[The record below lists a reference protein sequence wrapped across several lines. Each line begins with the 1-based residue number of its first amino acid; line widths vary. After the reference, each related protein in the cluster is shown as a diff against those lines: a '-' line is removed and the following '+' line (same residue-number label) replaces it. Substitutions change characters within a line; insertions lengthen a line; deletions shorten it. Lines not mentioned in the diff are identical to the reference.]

1 MRIRAG
7 AGLWLV
13 AAAIVCI
20 IVLVLGLFLIVF
32 PQKSKVG
39 EVEDRI
45 AEVETGIQTEQN
57 RLVQLKQL
65 EKDPE
70 QFTRQ
75 IEILRQRIPENVEL
89 ADVIEQV
96 DHAAEEA
103 GLDFFSFT
111 PSIPVAAQGYYVMT
125 CEAVF
130 NGRYFNLVEFFNH
143 VERLPRSVKVVKLD
157 IEEADAGLPYIKA
170 TLTFRVFFTTTK
182 GIEGL
187 LTTPGGGGGGAA
199 GEGTTAGG
207 TAGGGGG
214 TP

>member
-1 MRIRAG
+1 MRLRIG
-7 AGLWLV
+7 AGLWLLAV
-13 AAAIVCI
+13 ALICV

-32 PQKSKVG
+32 PQKNKVG

-45 AEVETGIQTEQN
+45 SEVETAIQTEQN
-57 RLVQLKQL
+57 RLAQLKQL

-75 IEILRQRIPENVEL
+75 IEVLKQRIPENVGL
-89 ADVIEQV
+89 ADVIEQI

-111 PSIPVAAQGYYVMT
+111 PSIPVAAQNFYIMT

-157 IEEADAGLPYIKA
+157 IQEADAGLPYIQA
-170 TLTFRVFFTTTK
+170 TMTMRVFFTTTE

-187 LTTPGGGGGGAA
+187 LAPTGGGGA
-199 GEGTTAGG
+199 
-207 TAGGGGG
+207 GG